1 MIYGQFQYYSDELSS
16 WTRTIDFLKEE
27 LRESIRQIGI
37 LRDQQVISATSEKA
51 GETFTDRFIVQEQQF
66 EHITYQIIGQKQR
79 LERTALCTGRPID
92 VPVSQTQDALR
103 SKMKI
108 AERNFLQAKYA
119 CSAYLSSFL
128 GNRSFALQNQ

>member
-1 MIYGQFQYYSDELSS
+1 MIYGQFQYYSDELNGWS
-16 WTRTIDFLKEE
+16 RTIEFLKEE

-37 LRDQQVISATSEKA
+37 LRDEQIISDTSEKA
-51 GETFTDRFIVQEQQF
+51 GEAFTDRFIVQEQQF
-66 EHITYQIIGQKQR
+66 EHITYQIIAQKQR
-79 LERTALCTGRPID
+79 LERTPLYAGRPID

-108 AERNFLQAKYA
+108 AERAFLQTKYT

-128 GNRSFALQNQ
+128 GNGSFALQNQ

>member
-16 WTRTIDFLKEE
+16 WTRTIDFLKDE

-51 GETFTDRFIVQEQQF
+51 GETFTGRCIVQEQQF

-108 AERNFLQAKYA
+108 VERNFLQAKYA